1 MARRSCGKN
10 IVKLAR
16 RGVCAASIRAFHKA
30 ELFKNCSDA
39 RIGQV
44 RAAIHKCLARGR
56 R

>member
-1 MARRSCGKN
+1 MARSCGKK

-16 RGVCAASIRAFHKA
+16 RGSCAAAIRAFHKA
-30 ELFKNCSDA
+30 EMFSHCSDA

-44 RAAIHKCLARGR
+44 RGAIRKCFARGR